1 MQKEI
6 IFKTDVKQNFTKEYK
21 EYIREN
27 KIKSKYRIKIN
38 VNRFTGEGTLFLNN

>member
-21 EYIREN
+21 EYIRE
-27 KIKSKYRIKIN
+27 KIKSKYIIKIN